1 MIPSSPGEE
10 LNDLFMSTLF
20 ILPGV
25 ISERLKGVIFSGS
38 GDHITL
44 SIHRGRPGFSGV
56 LYRELVPLVMVAK
69 WV

>member
-1 MIPSSPGEE
+1 MILLSPGEE
-10 LNDLFMSTLF
+10 MDDLFMSTLF

-25 ISERLKGVIFSGS
+25 ITERSKGVIFSGS
-38 GDHITL
+38 GDGITS

-56 LYRELVPLVMVAK
+56 LYRKLVPLLMVAK